1 MEFQQAYGYPGKRK
15 TFLPA
20 LKLKV
25 KRHKLKCNGSQFE
38 TITFIEY
45 ASRAKIIFA
54 GKLRNPYFCHIFGM
68 EMQFFF

>member
-25 KRHKLKCNGSQFE
+25 KRHKLKCNGSQFV
-38 TITFIEY
+38 TITFIKY
-45 ASRAKIIFA
+45 ARI
-54 GKLRNPYFCHIFGM
+54 
-68 EMQFFF
+68 